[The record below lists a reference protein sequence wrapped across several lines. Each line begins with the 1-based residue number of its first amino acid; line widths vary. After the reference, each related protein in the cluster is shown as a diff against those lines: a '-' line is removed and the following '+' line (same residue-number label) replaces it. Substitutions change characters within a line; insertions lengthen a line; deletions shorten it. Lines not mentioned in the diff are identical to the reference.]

1 MPLKFNL
8 VEKDQAL
15 YYNRSMNNLFKR
27 EKVTDNLKNIKVK
40 NWEQIYFPYILD
52 KDPVKA
58 ASYLT
63 IKDSTLALELLLK
76 AYDSI
81 EARTNEY
88 PILQYCIVW
97 SQSNFEWF
105 VLFTLELIR
114 LVTGEEGEFKFPY
127 EFIQERKF
135 NPLSFFP
142 PLEYKSKR
150 AVVRKFRKEFTN
162 VVDAYRVLY
171 LSHKYDLQ
179 DFREGFP
186 AWYTLGSLCVFEEYN
201 PKTNTRVKITFS
213 DGELHYY
220 IAGASDNW
228 QEIYDVPLEM
238 DHIVSALLFR
248 S

>member
-1 MPLKFNL
+1 MLLKFNA
-8 VEKDQAL
+8 VENDRVL
-15 YYNRSMNNLFKR
+15 YYNINMSTRFKR
-27 EKVTDNLKNIKVK
+27 ESVIDELKNIKVK

-52 KDPVKA
+52 KDPIKA

-63 IKDSTLALELLLK
+63 IKDSTLALEILLK

-81 EARTNEY
+81 EAGTQEY

-97 SQSNFEWF
+97 SQANFEWF
-105 VLFTLELIR
+105 TLFTLELIR
-114 LVTGEEGEFKFPY
+114 LVTGEEGEFKFPS
-127 EFIQERKF
+127 EFVQERKF

-142 PLEYKSKR
+142 PLEYKNKR
-150 AVVRKFRKEFTN
+150 AFLRKFRKNFTN
-162 VVDAYRVLY
+162 VIDAYRVLY

-186 AWYTLGSLCVFEEYN
+186 SWYTLGSLSVFEEYN

-228 QEIYDVPLEM
+228 QEIGDVPLEM